1 MQPEIFCSFLIIP
14 SIIFYFVKKIHKFDF
29 PYQCKRLLYFTNTYL
44 HCASCFSFNEN
55 KIYVKQ
61 NIVLE
66 LCALKTS
73 KCKAVYS
80 RTIQI

>member
-1 MQPEIFCSFLIIP
+1 MQPKRSFKRLT
-14 SIIFYFVKKIHKFDF
+14 SIIFCKNINLTFHINAKIIILNQYIFAL
-29 PYQCKRLLYFTNTYL
+29 CEL
-44 HCASCFSFNEN
+44 FSFNEN
-55 KIYVKQ
+55 KYTLSK
-61 NIVLE
+61 IVLE